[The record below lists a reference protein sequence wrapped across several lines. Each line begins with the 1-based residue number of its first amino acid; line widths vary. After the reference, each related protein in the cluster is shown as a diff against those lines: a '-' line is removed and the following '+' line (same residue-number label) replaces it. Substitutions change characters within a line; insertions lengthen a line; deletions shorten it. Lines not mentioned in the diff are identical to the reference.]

1 MGGFNE
7 ANPWAELDKALTLPL
22 RGWSRYTDKHKSANK
37 SSATFSGNFLAQITR
52 KGGKARLRV
61 ASDPSA

>member
-22 RGWSRYTDKHKSANK
+22 RVLPLYTNKHKSVNK
-37 SSATFSGNFLAQITR
+37 SSAIFSGNFLAQITR
-52 KGGKARLRV
+52 KGGKARLRI
-61 ASDPSA
+61 A